1 MKSIKFITVILFTI
15 LISHTGFSQKKNN
28 INTPKLMAV
37 KFHADWCRVCRAMGP
52 VFEDL
57 QNKMDGADVL
67 FVKLDF
73 TNNQTKHQAN
83 LLGAELGLA
92 DILKQNYKRTGFVLI
107 INAKT
112 KKVLKKLTV
121 NDDVYSMETKIKT
134 LL

>member
-1 MKSIKFITVILFTI
+1 MKSIKFIAVILFT
-15 LISHTGFSQKKNN
+15 LLVSHPGFSQKKNN
-28 INTPKLMAV
+28 IKPPKLMAV
-37 KFHADWCRVCRAMGP
+37 KFHADWCKVCRAMGP

-57 QNKMDGADVL
+57 QNKMDGSDVL
-67 FVKLDF
+67 FIKLDF

-92 DILKQNYKRTGFVLI
+92 DVLKQNYRRTGFVLVI
-107 INAKT
+107 DAKT

-121 NDDVYSMETKIKT
+121 NDDVYSMETKIRA